1 MRSLEDFEIL
11 VYGAILLAVLLFM
24 PQGILEGVRRLL
36 GKRKRAGDMSG
47 EILVITGLEKSFGGL
62 RAIADLDL
70 AVQTGK
76 IQAVIGPNGAGKTTL
91 FNLIA
96 GVFPPTRGDFH
107 FAGKKLNGRKPHEIA
122 RMGISR
128 TFQNVELFAH
138 MTALE
143 NVMLGRHG
151 RLRAGIFQAGL
162 RLSGMRREERECR
175 ERAFE
180 ELGFMGLAEK
190 AALDALSLPLG
201 EQKLLEI
208 ARALATEPK
217 LLLLDE
223 PAAGLN
229 PRDTAQLSETILRI
243 RERGITILLVEHDMN
258 LVMEI
263 SDVVSVLN
271 YGRKI
276 AEGTPREIQRNPEV
290 IAAYLGEEGN
300 GAPA

>member
-1 MRSLEDFEIL
+1 
-11 VYGAILLAVLLFM
+11 
-24 PQGILEGVRRLL
+24 
-36 GKRKRAGDMSG
+36 MSG

-62 RAIADLDL
+62 RAISDLDL
-70 AVQTGK
+70 AVQPGK

-96 GVFPPTRGDFH
+96 GLFPPTRGDFH
-107 FAGKKLNGRKPHEIA
+107 FSGKKLNGRKPHEIA
-122 RMGISR
+122 RMGVSR
-128 TFQNVELFAH
+128 TFQNVELFAR

-180 ELGFMGLAEK
+180 ELGFMGLVEK

-229 PRDTAQLSETILRI
+229 PRDTARLSETILRI

>member
-1 MRSLEDFEIL
+1 MISDFLSLE
-11 VYGAILLAVLLFM
+11 
-24 PQGILEGVRRLL
+24 
-36 GKRKRAGDMSG
+36 
-47 EILVITGLEKSFGGL
+47 GLEKTFGGL
-62 RAIADLDL
+62 RALGGLDL
-70 AVQTGK
+70 SVREGLIK
-76 IQAVIGPNGAGKTTL
+76 SVIGPNGAGKTTL
-91 FNLIA
+91 FHLIT
-96 GVFPPTRGDFH
+96 GILLPTKGQVYFC
-107 FAGKKLNGRKPHEIA
+107 GRRLDGLKPHEIA
-122 RMGISR
+122 GLGISR

-143 NVMLGRHG
+143 NVMLGRHR

-162 RLSGMRREERECR
+162 RLAGMRREERECR
-175 ERAFE
+175 ERAIE
-180 ELGFMGLAEK
+180 ELRFMGLAEK

-276 AEGTPREIQRNPEV
+276 AEGPPREIQRNPEV

>member
-1 MRSLEDFEIL
+1 MI
-11 VYGAILLAVLLFM
+11 LAV
-24 PQGILEGVRRLL
+24 
-36 GKRKRAGDMSG
+36 A
-47 EILVITGLEKSFGGL
+47 GLEKAFGGL

-70 AVQTGK
+70 AVSAGR

-96 GVFPPTRGDFH
+96 GVFPPTRGEFH
-107 FAGKKLNGRKPHEIA
+107 FDGERLNGLRPHQIA
-122 RMGISR
+122 GRGISR
-128 TFQNVELFAH
+128 TFQNVELFAR
-138 MTALE
+138 MSVLE
-143 NVMLGRHG
+143 NAMIGRH
-151 RLRAGIFQAGL
+151 RRMRAGVFRAGF
-162 RLSGMRREERECR
+162 RLGGMRREERECR
-175 ERAFE
+175 ERALE
-180 ELGFMGLAEK
+180 ELRFMGLEEK

-208 ARALATEPK
+208 ARALATEPR

-229 PRDTAQLSETILRI
+229 PRDTARLSETILRI

-276 AEGTPREIQRNPEV
+276 AEGRPREIQRNPEV

-300 GAPA
+300 GA

>member
-1 MRSLEDFEIL
+1 
-11 VYGAILLAVLLFM
+11 
-24 PQGILEGVRRLL
+24 
-36 GKRKRAGDMSG
+36 MSG

-62 RAIADLDL
+62 RAISDLDL
-70 AVQTGK
+70 AVQPGK

-96 GVFPPTRGDFH
+96 GLFPPTRGDFH
-107 FAGKKLNGRKPHEIA
+107 FFGKKLNGRKPHEIA
-122 RMGISR
+122 RMGVSR

-151 RLRAGIFQAGL
+151 RLRAGVFQAGL

-229 PRDTAQLSETILRI
+229 PRDTARLSETILRI

-263 SDVVSVLN
+263 SDIVSVLN
-271 YGRKI
+271 YGKKI
-276 AEGTPREIQRNPEV
+276 AEGPPREIQRHPEV

>member
-1 MRSLEDFEIL
+1 VHL
-11 VYGAILLAVLLFM
+11 
-24 PQGILEGVRRLL
+24 LEGESVTR
-36 GKRKRAGDMSG
+36 
-47 EILVITGLEKSFGGL
+47 SFGGL
-62 RAIADLDL
+62 A
-70 AVQTGK
+70 AVAEVDFYVDEGD
-76 IQAVIGPNGAGKTTL
+76 ILGLIGPNGAGKTTL

-96 GVFPPTRGDFH
+96 GLFPPTRGDFH

-122 RMGISR
+122 RMGVSR
-128 TFQNVELFAH
+128 TFQNVELFAR

-180 ELGFMGLAEK
+180 ELGFMGLVEK
-190 AALDALSLPLG
+190 AALDAISLPLG

-229 PRDTAQLSETILRI
+229 PRDTARLSETILRI

-263 SDVVSVLN
+263 SDIVSVLN

-276 AEGTPREIQRNPEV
+276 AEGPPREIQRHPEV

>member
-1 MRSLEDFEIL
+1 MS
-11 VYGAILLAVLLFM
+11 GAIL
-24 PQGILEGVRRLL
+24 II
-36 GKRKRAGDMSG
+36 S
-47 EILVITGLEKSFGGL
+47 GLEKSFGGL

-70 AVQTGK
+70 SVPAGK

-91 FNLIA
+91 FNLIS
-96 GVFPPTRGDFH
+96 GLFPPTRGEFV
-107 FAGKKLNGRKPHEIA
+107 FAGKKLNGLKPHEIA

-143 NVMLGRHG
+143 NVMVGQHR
-151 RLRAGIFQAGL
+151 RLQAGFFQAGF
-162 RLSGMRREERECR
+162 RLTGMRREEQESR
-175 ERAFE
+175 ERALA
-180 ELGFMGLAEK
+180 ELQFMGLAEK
-190 AALDALSLPLG
+190 AEWNALSLPLG

-208 ARALATEPK
+208 ARALATEPR

-243 RERGITILLVEHDMN
+243 RARGVTILLVEHDMN

-263 SDVVSVLN
+263 SDAVAVLN

-276 AEGTPREIQRNPEV
+276 AEGGPREIQRNPEV

-300 GAPA
+300 GA

>member
-1 MRSLEDFEIL
+1 MN
-11 VYGAILLAVLLFM
+11 
-24 PQGILEGVRRLL
+24 
-36 GKRKRAGDMSG
+36 G
-47 EILVITGLEKSFGGL
+47 EILAVAGLEKSFGGL

-70 AVQTGK
+70 SVSPGR

-96 GVFPPTRGDFH
+96 GVFPPTRGEFH
-107 FAGKKLNGRKPHEIA
+107 FDGKKMNGLKPHEIA

-138 MTALE
+138 MSVLE
-143 NVMLGRHG
+143 NVMIGGHN
-151 RLRAGIFQAGL
+151 RLRAGVFQAGF
-162 RLSGMRREERECR
+162 RLAGMRREERECR
-175 ERAFE
+175 ERALD
-180 ELGFMGLAEK
+180 ELRFMGLEQK
-190 AALDALSLPLG
+190 ASLDALSLPLG

-229 PRDTAQLSETILRI
+229 PRDTGRLSETVLRI

-276 AEGTPREIQRNPEV
+276 AEGKPREIQRNPEV

-300 GAPA
+300 GASS

>member
-1 MRSLEDFEIL
+1 
-11 VYGAILLAVLLFM
+11 
-24 PQGILEGVRRLL
+24 
-36 GKRKRAGDMSG
+36 
-47 EILVITGLEKSFGGL
+47 
-62 RAIADLDL
+62 
-70 AVQTGK
+70 
-76 IQAVIGPNGAGKTTL
+76 
-91 FNLIA
+91 
-96 GVFPPTRGDFH
+96 
-107 FAGKKLNGRKPHEIA
+107 
-122 RMGISR
+122 MGISR

-143 NVMLGRHG
+143 NVMLGRHS
-151 RLRAGIFQAGL
+151 RLQTDIFRAGF
-162 RLSGMRREERECR
+162 RLPGMRREERECR
-175 ERAFE
+175 ERALA
-180 ELGFMGLAEK
+180 ELHFMGLAEK

-201 EQKLLEI
+201 EQKLLEV

-229 PRDTAQLSETILRI
+229 PRDTAQLSETILKI

-263 SDVVSVLN
+263 SDIVSVLN

-276 AEGTPREIQRNPEV
+276 AEGSPREIQRNPEV

-300 GAPA
+300 GASA

>member
-1 MRSLEDFEIL
+1 
-11 VYGAILLAVLLFM
+11 
-24 PQGILEGVRRLL
+24 
-36 GKRKRAGDMSG
+36 MSG
-47 EILVITGLEKSFGGL
+47 EILIITGLEKSFGGL

-96 GVFPPTRGDFH
+96 GVFPPTRGDFD
-107 FAGKKLNGRKPHEIA
+107 FGGKSLNGRKPHEIA

-138 MTALE
+138 MTAME

-175 ERAFE
+175 ERALE
-180 ELGFMGLAEK
+180 ELRFMGLSEK
-190 AALDALSLPLG
+190 AALEALSLPLG

-263 SDVVSVLN
+263 SDVVTVLN

>member
-1 MRSLEDFEIL
+1 MN
-11 VYGAILLAVLLFM
+11 
-24 PQGILEGVRRLL
+24 
-36 GKRKRAGDMSG
+36 G
-47 EILVITGLEKSFGGL
+47 EILAVAGLEKSFGGL

-70 AVQTGK
+70 SVFPGR

-96 GVFPPTRGDFH
+96 GVFPPTRGEFH
-107 FAGKKLNGRKPHEIA
+107 FGGKKMNGLKPHEIA

-138 MTALE
+138 MSVLE
-143 NVMLGRHG
+143 NVMVGGHN
-151 RLRAGIFQAGL
+151 RLRAGVFQAGF
-162 RLSGMRREERECR
+162 RLAGMRREERECR
-175 ERAFE
+175 ERALD
-180 ELGFMGLAEK
+180 ELRFMGLEQK
-190 AALDALSLPLG
+190 ASLDALSLPLG

-229 PRDTAQLSETILRI
+229 PRDTGRLSETVLRI

-276 AEGTPREIQRNPEV
+276 AEGKPREIQRNPEV

-300 GAPA
+300 GASS

>member
-1 MRSLEDFEIL
+1 
-11 VYGAILLAVLLFM
+11 
-24 PQGILEGVRRLL
+24 
-36 GKRKRAGDMSG
+36 MSG
-47 EILVITGLEKSFGGL
+47 EILVISGLEKSFGGL
-62 RAIADLDL
+62 RAISDLDL
-70 AVQTGK
+70 AVQPGK

-96 GVFPPTRGDFH
+96 GLFPPTRGDFH

-122 RMGISR
+122 RMGVSR
-128 TFQNVELFAH
+128 TFQNVELFAR

-229 PRDTAQLSETILRI
+229 PRDTARLSETILRI

-271 YGRKI
+271 CGRKI
-276 AEGTPREIQRNPEV
+276 AEGPPREIQRNPEV

>member
-1 MRSLEDFEIL
+1 MISDFLSLE
-11 VYGAILLAVLLFM
+11 
-24 PQGILEGVRRLL
+24 
-36 GKRKRAGDMSG
+36 
-47 EILVITGLEKSFGGL
+47 GLEKTFGGL
-62 RAIADLDL
+62 RALGGLDL
-70 AVQTGK
+70 FVREGLIK
-76 IQAVIGPNGAGKTTL
+76 SVIGPNGAGKTTL
-91 FNLIA
+91 FHLIT
-96 GVFPPTRGDFH
+96 GILLPTKGQVYFC
-107 FAGKKLNGRKPHEIA
+107 GRRLDGLKPHEIA
-122 RMGISR
+122 GLGISR

-143 NVMLGRHG
+143 NVMLGRHR

-229 PRDTAQLSETILRI
+229 PRDTARLSETILRI

-276 AEGTPREIQRNPEV
+276 AEGAPREIQRNPEV

>member
-1 MRSLEDFEIL
+1 
-11 VYGAILLAVLLFM
+11 
-24 PQGILEGVRRLL
+24 
-36 GKRKRAGDMSG
+36 MSG
-47 EILVITGLEKSFGGL
+47 EILVISGLEKSFGGL
-62 RAIADLDL
+62 RAISGLDL
-70 AVQTGK
+70 AVQPGK

-96 GVFPPTRGDFH
+96 GLFPPTRGDFH
-107 FAGKKLNGRKPHEIA
+107 FSGKKLNGRKPHEIA
-122 RMGISR
+122 RMGVSR
-128 TFQNVELFAH
+128 TFQNVELFAR

-229 PRDTAQLSETILRI
+229 PRDTARLSETILRI

-276 AEGTPREIQRNPEV
+276 AEGPPREIQRNPEV